1 MKFERVLLIDDNE
14 TDNFFHSIALEKAG
28 FNGELLVFEQPAE
41 ALAYLLQDQISV
53 PTCVLL
59 DINMS
64 QINGFEVART
74 LAERLKPRALFSLFM
89 LSSSNWSDDVNEAK
103 RIPLI
108 AGFLVKPLTA
118 AVAGTLLFQL
128 NEQSSDAPSS

>member
-1 MKFERVLLIDDNE
+1 MQAR
-14 TDNFFHSIALEKAG
+14 TR
-28 FNGELLVFEQPAE
+28 ELADSNRE
-41 ALAYLLQDQISV
+41 LQDQISV

-118 AVAGTLLFQL
+118 AVAGTLLFQS
-128 NEQSSDAPSS
+128 NEQSSDAPSN